1 VPTGRSHWTPIGGG
15 WKKEMAIYNLKAKLI
30 KATVIA
36 ILITTI
42 NQTDSYGA
50 GRTAGSIANTI
61 LSGEGVPAKSLG
73 INGDFYIDTKS
84 MNMYGPKKNN
94 SWPIPIS
101 MRGPSGPAGPS
112 GVDGKNGTSAT
123 SGAGATGAVG
133 PAGPAGPQGATGP
146 AGPQGATG
154 PAGASGSGSGPAG
167 PAGATGATGATG
179 AQGPKGDT
187 GTAASIQSVNLTQW
201 TMSTATPGGGSESS
215 GFGTLLAGKKYFFSI
230 VISGKMLTSVSS
242 FRTVPELKCSDNSAS
257 LNYDFS
263 YGFAPSSD
271 STEDYNRVS
280 FFITGTVSIV
290 NNSSFSVLVKDVLGS
305 GRSVTLNGKA
315 FIHEVGSIN

>member
-1 VPTGRSHWTPIGGG
+1 MI
-15 WKKEMAIYNLKAKLI
+15 EMAIYNLKAKLI

-73 INGDFYIDTKS
+73 INGDFYIDSKS

-146 AGPQGATG
+146 AGPAGATG
-154 PAGASGSGSGPAG
+154 PAGASGSGSGSTGPAG
-167 PAGATGATGATG
+167 PAGATGATG

-187 GTAASIQSVNLTQW
+187 GTTASIQSVTLTQW

>member
-1 VPTGRSHWTPIGGG
+1 
-15 WKKEMAIYNLKAKLI
+15 MAIYNLKAKLI

-133 PAGPAGPQGATGP
+133 PQGP

-187 GTAASIQSVNLTQW
+187 GTAGTSNIYFGAVTFSNLINGTVGS
-201 TMSTATPGGGSESS
+201 STVSS
-215 GFGTLLAGKKYFFSI
+215 QFGNFLAGKAYAVDVLIYATNSDVPPYSLKVSFAANAGSPVITTKYIVSDGYSYRSSSSKPEYSI
-230 VISGKMLTSVSS
+230 LAKVIIDGTSVTSN
-242 FRTVPELKCSDNSAS
+242 FGLLA
-257 LNYDFS
+257 
-263 YGFAPSSD
+263 
-271 STEDYNRVS
+271 
-280 FFITGTVSIV
+280 TVSCGESTST
-290 NNSSFSVLVKDVLGS
+290 NSSKLTV
-305 GRSVTLNGKA
+305 NGDYVA
-315 FIHEVGSIN
+315 QLVGSIN

>member
-1 VPTGRSHWTPIGGG
+1 MI
-15 WKKEMAIYNLKAKLI
+15 EMAIYNLKAKLI

-73 INGDFYIDTKS
+73 INGDFYIDSKS

-133 PAGPAGPQGATGP
+133 PQGP

-154 PAGASGSGSGPAG
+154 PAGASGSGSGSTGPAG
-167 PAGATGATGATG
+167 PAGATGATG

-187 GTAASIQSVNLTQW
+187 GTAGTSNIYFGAVTFSNLINGTVGS
-201 TMSTATPGGGSESS
+201 STVSS
-215 GFGTLLAGKKYFFSI
+215 QFGNFLAGKAYAVDVLIYATNSDVPPYSLKVSFAANAGSPVITTKYIVSDGYSYRSSSSKPEYSI
-230 VISGKMLTSVSS
+230 LAKVIIDGTSVTSN
-242 FRTVPELKCSDNSAS
+242 FGLLA
-257 LNYDFS
+257 
-263 YGFAPSSD
+263 
-271 STEDYNRVS
+271 
-280 FFITGTVSIV
+280 TVSCGESTST
-290 NNSSFSVLVKDVLGS
+290 NSSKLTV
-305 GRSVTLNGKA
+305 NGDYVA
-315 FIHEVGSIN
+315 QLVGSIN

>member
-1 VPTGRSHWTPIGGG
+1 M
-15 WKKEMAIYNLKAKLI
+15 KEMAIYNLKAKLI

-73 INGDFYIDTKS
+73 INGDFYIDSKS

-133 PAGPAGPQGATGP
+133 PQGPAGPQGATGP
-146 AGPQGATG
+146 AGPAGATG
-154 PAGASGSGSGPAG
+154 PAGASGSGSGSTGPAG
-167 PAGATGATGATG
+167 PAGATGATG

-187 GTAASIQSVNLTQW
+187 GTTASIQSVTLTQW

-263 YGFAPSSD
+263 YGFAPSAD
-271 STEDYNRVS
+271 SIEDYNRVS
-280 FFITGTVSIV
+280 FFITGTVSVV

>member
-1 VPTGRSHWTPIGGG
+1 
-15 WKKEMAIYNLKAKLI
+15 MAIYNLKAKLI

-73 INGDFYIDTKS
+73 INGDFYIDSKS

-101 MRGPSGPAGPS
+101 MRGPSGPVGPS

-146 AGPQGATG
+146 AGPAGATG
-154 PAGASGSGSGPAG
+154 PAGASGSGSSSTGPAG
-167 PAGATGATGATG
+167 PAGATG

-280 FFITGTVSIV
+280 FFITGTVSVV

>member
-1 VPTGRSHWTPIGGG
+1 
-15 WKKEMAIYNLKAKLI
+15 MAIYNLKAKLI

-73 INGDFYIDTKS
+73 INGDFYIDSKS

-133 PAGPAGPQGATGP
+133 PQGPAGPQGATGP

-154 PAGASGSGSGPAG
+154 PAGASGSGSGSTGPAG
-167 PAGATGATGATG
+167 PAGATG

-187 GTAASIQSVNLTQW
+187 GTAGTSNIYFGAVTFSNLINGTVGS
-201 TMSTATPGGGSESS
+201 STVSS
-215 GFGTLLAGKKYFFSI
+215 QFGNFLAGKAYAVDVLIYATNSDVPPYSLKVSFAANAGSPVITTKYIVSDGYSYRSSSSKPEYSI
-230 VISGKMLTSVSS
+230 LAKVIIDGTSVTSN
-242 FRTVPELKCSDNSAS
+242 FGLLA
-257 LNYDFS
+257 
-263 YGFAPSSD
+263 
-271 STEDYNRVS
+271 
-280 FFITGTVSIV
+280 TVSCGESTST
-290 NNSSFSVLVKDVLGS
+290 NSSKLTV
-305 GRSVTLNGKA
+305 NGDYVA
-315 FIHEVGSIN
+315 QLVGSIN

>member
-1 VPTGRSHWTPIGGG
+1 
-15 WKKEMAIYNLKAKLI
+15 MAIYNLKAKLI

-73 INGDFYIDTKS
+73 INGDFYIDSKS

-133 PAGPAGPQGATGP
+133 PQGPAGPQGATGP

-154 PAGASGSGSGPAG
+154 PAGASGSGSGSTGPAG
-167 PAGATGATGATG
+167 PAGSAGATG

>member
-1 VPTGRSHWTPIGGG
+1 
-15 WKKEMAIYNLKAKLI
+15 MAIYNLKAKLI

-73 INGDFYIDTKS
+73 INGDFYIDSKS

-146 AGPQGATG
+146 AGPAGATG
-154 PAGASGSGSGPAG
+154 PAGASGSGSGSTGPAG
-167 PAGATGATGATG
+167 PAGATGATG

-187 GTAASIQSVNLTQW
+187 GTAGTSNIYFGAVTFSNLINGTVGS
-201 TMSTATPGGGSESS
+201 ST
-215 GFGTLLAGKKYFFSI
+215 
-230 VISGKMLTSVSS
+230 VSS
-242 FRTVPELKCSDNSAS
+242 QF
-257 LNYDFS
+257 
-263 YGFAPSSD
+263 
-271 STEDYNRVS
+271 
-280 FFITGTVSIV
+280 
-290 NNSSFSVLVKDVLGS
+290 
-305 GRSVTLNGKA
+305 
-315 FIHEVGSIN
+315 